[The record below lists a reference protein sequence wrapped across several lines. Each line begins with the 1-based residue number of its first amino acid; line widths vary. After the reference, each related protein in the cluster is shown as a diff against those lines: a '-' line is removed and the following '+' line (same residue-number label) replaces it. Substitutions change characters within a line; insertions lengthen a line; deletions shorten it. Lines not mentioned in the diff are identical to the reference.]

1 MTFQKYSDL
10 LEFPAIARN
19 CPNDIFRK
27 VNGNNGA
34 HFHLRQF
41 TLNGIS
47 VNDNNWHQSALI
59 DNDFRIGYIFWHD
72 TS

>member
-1 MTFQKYSDL
+1 MTFRNNLIYWNFQQL
-10 LEFPAIARN
+10 QEIAQMTF
-19 CPNDIFRK
+19 FRK

-47 VNDNNWHQSALI
+47 VNDNN
-59 DNDFRIGYIFWHD
+59 
-72 TS
+72 